1 MKPQKRANGTDVAE
15 FSPARRLSTEEIPLV
30 VNDFRIAARNAIEA
44 GKNDSSS
51 SVVEKILFEELVQI
65 FGQCLKSKKKKNNY
79 FI

>member
-1 MKPQKRANGTDVAE
+1 M
-15 FSPARRLSTEEIPLV
+15 

-65 FGQCLKSKKKKNNY
+65 FGQCLKSKKKKLLYLIDFKFSRTGQQKYIRFDQTESDHGENVQ
-79 FI
+79 